1 MRGMKAAYSD
11 PKFLPDEYAITVWYG
26 LLKDIPYAAAN
37 KAVMDII
44 RTSPFPPTVADI
56 TKRVHQRAAEEGM
69 SELEAWSRVRIA
81 IRNSNY
87 NAEKEFTRLPRPV
100 QKAIGTAANLKELAA
115 MDEETV
121 ESVQQSHF
129 VRTYRAVMEQ
139 QKQEECAELP
149 TFLQKR
155 REELT
160 GARQQEIEAKAEKA
174 DTIEHDEPEK
184 DAVDLEKIEKKIE
197 EMWLGNVE
205 GES

>member
-1 MRGMKAAYSD
+1 MTEKEFGALVKSMKAVYTD
-11 PKFLPDEYAITVWYG
+11 QRFLPDTNSISVWYSF
-26 LLKDIPYAAAN
+26 LRDIPFQDAS

-87 NAEKEFTRLPRPV
+87 NSEKEFAKLPRPI

-139 QKQEECAELP
+139 QKKEECAELP
-149 TFLQKR
+149 TFLQER
-155 REELT
+155 RAELS
-160 GARQQEIEAKAEKA
+160 GSRQQG
-174 DTIEHDEPEK
+174 
-184 DAVDLEKIEKKIE
+184 IE
-197 EMWLGNVE
+197 EKP
-205 GES
+205 